1 MEKTLFEYAGVSSS
15 KENQE
20 KKKHEKEMKRE
31 NIIDLTTNS
40 DEEIEEIDLVLL
52 YYKYSL
58 E

>member
-1 MEKTLFEYAGVSSS
+1 
-15 KENQE
+15 
-20 KKKHEKEMKRE
+20 MKRE
-31 NIIDLTTNS
+31 NVIDLTTNS

>member
-20 KKKHEKEMKRE
+20 KKNEKEMKRE
-31 NIIDLTTNS
+31 NVIDLTTNS

>member
-1 MEKTLFEYAGVSSS
+1 
-15 KENQE
+15 
-20 KKKHEKEMKRE
+20 MKRR
-31 NIIDLTTNS
+31 NVIDLTVNS

>member
-1 MEKTLFEYAGVSSS
+1 
-15 KENQE
+15 
-20 KKKHEKEMKRE
+20 MKRG

>member
-1 MEKTLFEYAGVSSS
+1 
-15 KENQE
+15 
-20 KKKHEKEMKRE
+20 MKRE
-31 NIIDLTTNS
+31 SIIDLTTNS

>member
-20 KKKHEKEMKRE
+20 KKHEKEMKRE
-31 NIIDLTTNS
+31 NVIDLTTNS

-52 YYKYSL
+52 NYKYSL

>member
-1 MEKTLFEYAGVSSS
+1 MREFHRVKKT
-15 KENQE
+15 
-20 KKKHEKEMKRE
+20 KKKNEKEMKRE

>member
-20 KKKHEKEMKRE
+20 KKNEKEMKRE

-52 YYKYSL
+52 YYTYSL

>member
-1 MEKTLFEYAGVSSS
+1 
-15 KENQE
+15 
-20 KKKHEKEMKRE
+20 MKRE

>member
-1 MEKTLFEYAGVSSS
+1 MREFHRVKKT
-15 KENQE
+15 K